1 MELKGKKMVF
11 LGDSITQGTGTSS
24 IEHVYWNVIGQRT
37 GAEVYG
43 YGVGGTRIAP
53 QRIPTVQRPWEDE
66 YFALRAET
74 MIPDADVVVV
84 FGGTNDFGHGDA
96 AFGKF
101 TDRTND
107 TFCGAYHLLMQQLID
122 KYPNATLVVMT
133 PMHRLSEDEDVYNEM
148 GVRRMG
154 KLVRYVDAVKE
165 IAGFY
170 GVACVDLF
178 RQCPI
183 QPRVDILREKYMPD
197 GLHPNDAGN
206 ALIADCLLSVLNEL

>member
-1 MELKGKKMVF
+1 MELKDKKMVF
-11 LGDSITQGTGTSS
+11 LGDSITQGVGTSA
-24 IEHVYWNVIGQRT
+24 IEHVYWNQIAQRT
-37 GAEVYG
+37 GAQCFG
-43 YGVGGTRIAP
+43 YGISGTRIAP
-53 QRIPTVQRPWEDE
+53 QRIPTVERPWEDE
-66 YFALRAET
+66 YFALRAKT

-107 TFCGAYHLLMQQLID
+107 TFCGAYHLLLQQLIGQ
-122 KYPNATLVVMT
+122 YPNAKLVVMT
-133 PMHRLSEDEDVYNEM
+133 PMHRLSEDEDVYNEL

-154 KLVRYVDAVKE
+154 KLVRYVDAIKE
-165 IAGFY
+165 VAGFY

-178 RQCPI
+178 RQCPV
-183 QPRVDILREKYMPD
+183 QPKVDILRQKYMPD

-206 ALIADCLLSVLNEL
+206 ALIADCLLSVLKEL